1 MSHILLTTNVVID
14 DMEVL
19 CMLNQLL
26 LNELK
31 EFIDVETIRVLEDL
45 CASPKFVVES
55 KYDLDSRELDSRFND
70 EFNDFVN
77 KYRGPTFRQI
87 LFSYID
93 RSGLTDSE
101 IYKRA
106 GIDRRH
112 FSKIRSNPN
121 YQIGKQT
128 IIALSFAL
136 RLNEEQ
142 CDEFMEAA
150 GYSLSLSDE
159 FDIAVRFFIRKQIFD
174 IDFMNVYLDEINMK
188 LIGNIV

>member
-1 MSHILLTTNVVID
+1 
-14 DMEVL
+14 
-19 CMLNQLL
+19 MLNQVL

-31 EFIDVETIRVLEDL
+31 EFIDRETILVLEDF

-55 KYDLDSRELDSRFND
+55 RCDLDSRELDSRFYD

-128 IIALSFAL
+128 VIALSFAL

-142 CDEFMEAA
+142 CDDFMEAA

-159 FDIAVRFFIRKQIFD
+159 FDIAVRFFIRKKIFD
-174 IDFMNVYLDEINMK
+174 IDFMNAYLDELNMK